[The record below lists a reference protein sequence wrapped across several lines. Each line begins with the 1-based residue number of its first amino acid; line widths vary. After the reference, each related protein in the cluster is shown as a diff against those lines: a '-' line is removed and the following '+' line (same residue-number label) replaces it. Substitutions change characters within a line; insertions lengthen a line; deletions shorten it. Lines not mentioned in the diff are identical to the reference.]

1 MELMSGRS
9 GPPREV
15 TNSMRKSLI
24 LAIAASALTLSACGS
39 SGLFDRNRPDEFAV
53 TRAAPL
59 VIPPDYALTPPAP
72 GTPAATTE
80 SASEQ
85 TLRALFGGP
94 APRSQTE
101 ISMLNRAGVARAEA
115 GIRSSVGDPATAV
128 VDKGTVTRDILVA
141 PSGAGQFAQA
151 VAGTRTGG

>member
-1 MELMSGRS
+1 M
-9 GPPREV
+9 
-15 TNSMRKSLI
+15 TKSMM
-24 LAIAASALTLSACGS
+24 IAATAVSALLLSSCGS
-39 SGLFDRNRPDEFAV
+39 TGLFGRKRPDEFAV

-59 VIPPDYALTPPAP
+59 VVPPDFALSPPAP
-72 GTPAATTE
+72 GAPSSTSD

-94 APRSQTE
+94 SPRSATE
-101 ISMLNRAGVARAEA
+101 TSMLNRAGVARAEL
-115 GIRSSVGDPATAV
+115 GIRSTVADPGTTV

-151 VAGTRTGG
+151 VAGTAPTGG

>member
-1 MELMSGRS
+1 
-9 GPPREV
+9 
-15 TNSMRKSLI
+15 MRKSI
-24 LAIAASALTLSACGS
+24 IIATAAAALTLSACGS
-39 SGLFDRNRPDEFAV
+39 TGLFDRNRPDEFAV
-53 TRAAPL
+53 SRAAPL
-59 VIPPDYALTPPAP
+59 VIPPDFALSPPAP
-72 GTPAATTE
+72 GTPNATGE

-94 APRSQTE
+94 APRSATE
-101 ISMLNRAGVARAEA
+101 ISALNRAGVARAEA
-115 GIRSSVGDPATAV
+115 GIRSSVGDPGTAV